1 MSNID
6 ERIRMAVEWLRSSQI
21 PHLSGGAGWG
31 WIPDVPPNPQ
41 NTAEVVCMLHRAGC
55 EIPRPEKVAALVR
68 MTVVQRPVGDE
79 WYFRT
84 PIDVAWRV
92 RALRCLGVE
101 ESDSGVVEG
110 IRSLLDQQDSET
122 GGWRMSG
129 FLGPVSIT
137 ATAAAVLALIAD
149 GAFDGER
156 QQAISHGIAY
166 LVSAVYQEPRTLP
179 MYAAAHIASVL
190 SRPEIVA
197 IGDKRAERA
206 CELAV
211 QRLMTGLRRSE
222 CEIETEIF
230 RRDDLVDT
238 WRHITLHLAIGAV
251 VAADS
256 RTIFDPAV
264 RAAMVELLD
273 MQEVDALA
281 IYRGGFRISAEGPV
295 TSYATTQALEA
306 LLQVRPAI
314 NERVN
319 PAKVYDEI
327 CRADGAHHTDPQ
339 TVATLRG
346 RPMLMNS
353 SAGEVLLVVGA
364 AAGATVFG
372 LGFGFDDDLGK
383 IASRA
388 LVVWGT
394 LLIALGTFCGLAT
407 RFPRLPKRR
416 VAASVFAAFTALVLP
431 VISFLLT

>member
-6 ERIRMAVEWLRSSQI
+6 ERILMAVEWLRGSQI
-21 PHLSGGAGWG
+21 PHIGGGAGWG

-41 NTAEVVCMLHRAGC
+41 NTAEVVCILHRAEC
-55 EIPRPEKVAALVR
+55 EIPRAEKVAALVR
-68 MTVVQRPVGDE
+68 ATVVERPVGDE

-84 PIDVAWRV
+84 PIDVAWRI

-101 ESDSGVVEG
+101 ESDPGLVGAV
-110 IRSLLDQQDSET
+110 RSLLEQQDSET

-137 ATAAAVLALIAD
+137 ATAAAIPALIGD
-149 GAFDGER
+149 GSFDGER
-156 QQAISHGIAY
+156 QQAISRGIAF
-166 LVSAVYQEPRTLP
+166 LVASVFQEPRSLP
-179 MYAAAHIASVL
+179 IYAAAHIATVL
-190 SRPEIVA
+190 ARPEIA
-197 IGDKRAERA
+197 EIGDKKAERA
-206 CELAV
+206 RSLAV
-211 QRLMTGLRRSE
+211 KRLLHGLRRNE

-238 WRHITLHLAIGAV
+238 WRHLTLHLAIGAV
-251 VAADS
+251 VSADS

-264 RAAMVELLD
+264 RAAIVELLE

-339 TVATLRG
+339 TVASVRG
-346 RPMLMNS
+346 RRMLVNS
-353 SAGEVLLVVGA
+353 TAGAALWLLGA
-364 AAGATVFG
+364 AAGGTVFA
-372 LGFGFDDDLGK
+372 LAVGFDQALGK
-383 IASRA
+383 VGSRA

-394 LLIALGTFCGLAT
+394 LLIALGVYSGLAT

-416 VAASVFAAFTALVLP
+416 VAATVFAAFTALVLP
-431 VISFLLT
+431 VVTFLLS